1 MRDSRHLGRYRRTPW
16 VTVAGFAV
24 AIMDRLPATNSSAE
38 AKPRFLIDGRP
49 LFWFRA
55 FGFVISPA
63 EYIGKPLSG
72 CFLSSDHT
80 APRTTMQTQPLN
92 PQRLVTILA
101 HLLPPA
107 YPLPPDLLSS
117 ALKTRQLYLPPN
129 GRNPQDDRHIA
140 QRPTTADGTDADP
153 EVLSERLSEIAQ
165 HLASGHQEFGNE
177 VALQGEGNEL
187 EVALYKESSKIRY
200 RALDG
205 ETLVA
210 SLDLSSPNGGIRI
223 LFVAEEGDE
232 DKPEGEGYRA
242 QISMGDE
249 WKLFDVKPLEGED
262 QLEQWVASPRE
273 AFEVV
278 SHEAKE
284 EPEDDYWGGYSDE
297 ETSKPQADEARQT
310 APTIPNPSAT
320 VASGTLDAPPVV
332 VTKKVTISP
341 FVSRFNTPLGGPDDA
356 YWSSYGNVEDGL
368 KQSNPSS
375 PRGVARQMTPAGYW
389 GTGGESPVSWYV
401 SPDRRPETL
410 LTAISGLRR
419 LLKHHCRRPHGQ
431 QRIQRKS
438 RKTYR
443 TNFRR
448 PRHPPHDGQKTC
460 SSVTRATSIFPRP
473 RSTFHRDRRRLNRWN
488 RRRRR

>member
-1 MRDSRHLGRYRRTPW
+1 
-16 VTVAGFAV
+16 
-24 AIMDRLPATNSSAE
+24 
-38 AKPRFLIDGRP
+38 
-49 LFWFRA
+49 
-55 FGFVISPA
+55 
-63 EYIGKPLSG
+63 
-72 CFLSSDHT
+72 
-80 APRTTMQTQPLN
+80 MQTQPLN

-140 QRPTTADGTDADP
+140 QRPMTADGTDADP

-177 VALQGEGNEL
+177 AALQGEGNEL

-210 SLDLSSPNGGIRI
+210 SLDLSSHDDSRIRI

-242 QISMGDE
+242 QISMGEE

-262 QLEQWVASPRE
+262 QSERWAASPRE

-278 SHEAKE
+278 SEEAKE

-297 ETSKPQADEARQT
+297 EKSRPQADEAR
-310 APTIPNPSAT
+310 PTIPNPSAS
-320 VASGTLDAPPVV
+320 ASSGTLDAPPVV

-375 PRGVARQMTPAGYW
+375 PRGVSRQMTPAGYW

-401 SPDRRPETL
+401 SPDRRSLTL
-410 LTAISGLRR
+410 LNAISGLRR
-419 LLKHHCRRPHGQ
+419 LLKHHCRRPHGP
-431 QRIQRKS
+431 QRIQRKC
-438 RKTYR
+438 RKTYKSNFSRQRHQPHGGQR
-443 TNFRR
+443 TF
-448 PRHPPHDGQKTC
+448 

-473 RSTFHRDRRRLNRWN
+473 RSTFHRDRRSLNQRLRP
-488 RRRRR
+488 RRR